1 MVNTPEQFMQMHK
14 ATVDMMHAAAVTS
27 ISGFEK
33 LASLNMQAARA
44 SIEESTEAVRTMLE
58 VKDVKSLSDISATSM
73 QPAVDK
79 YASYARHV
87 YEIAHETGSELGR
100 LVERQIADS
109 NRQLY
114 AALDAVA
121 KTAPVG
127 SEGMV
132 TLVKSAMSAANTAFD
147 QVSKATKQAA
157 EMAEANMS
165 AAAKG
170 NSRSAKKAA

>member
-1 MVNTPEQFMQMHK
+1 MVTTPDQFIQMHK
-14 ATVDMMHAAAVTS
+14 STVDMMHAAAVTS

-33 LASLNMQAARA
+33 LATLQMQAARA
-44 SIEESTEAVRTMLE
+44 SIDESTEAVRTLLE
-58 VKDVKSLSDISATSM
+58 VKDVKALSDLSATSV
-73 QPAVDK
+73 QPAIDK
-79 YASYARHV
+79 YASYARHF

-100 LVERQIADS
+100 LMERQIADG

-147 QVSKATKQAA
+147 QVSKATKQAV
-157 EMAEANMS
+157 EMAEANMT
-165 AAAKG
+165 AASKG
-170 NSRSAKKAA
+170 NARSGKKAA